1 MAKSSTRRV
10 TIYINGKEVEASVKQ
25 IREEIDRLHN
35 GQNRMVVVGD
45 SATSYR
51 RRRNDVRRRMRGRE
65 KMGGGESLS
74 VASDTISAAHLFPL
88 LPRAR
93 RTSFH
98 ETRERRA
105 EPPTASARRSEE
117 GCPTAPQSATVRRP
131 CRRHDTRRQ
140 AQITPH
146 KRSAVWGVRV
156 RCRGQRVGDT
166 PLFRGNVAC
175 HGFCTNLPIFCGNFT
190 RFWTEDFF
198 FCL

>member
-25 IREEIDRLHN
+25 IRVEMNRLHN

-93 RTSFH
+93 RTS
-98 ETRERRA
+98 
-105 EPPTASARRSEE
+105 SARRVASS
-117 GCPTAPQSATVRRP
+117 GTSFSPVNAASATRSVERNLQRTPVCLRGRRRLHLAP
-131 CRRHDTRRQ
+131 NCYKKNTTF
-140 AQITPH
+140 AP
-146 KRSAVWGVRV
+146 SN
-156 RCRGQRVGDT
+156 QRV
-166 PLFRGNVAC
+166 
-175 HGFCTNLPIFCGNFT
+175 
-190 RFWTEDFF
+190 
-198 FCL
+198 